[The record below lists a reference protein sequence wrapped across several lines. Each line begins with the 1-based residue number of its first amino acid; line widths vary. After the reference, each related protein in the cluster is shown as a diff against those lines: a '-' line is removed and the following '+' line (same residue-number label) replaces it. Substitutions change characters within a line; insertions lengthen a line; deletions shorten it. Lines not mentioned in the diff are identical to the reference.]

1 MLVYTHA
8 MITHIPI
15 MAACERREERKQT
28 MRLDVA
34 WQFPENRSPANAPE
48 KAKKDRTTKW

>member
-1 MLVYTHA
+1 MLVYTP

-48 KAKKDRTTKW
+48 KAKKDRGTKW